1 METQQANWKVLL
13 IGGPSGVGKTIAA
26 RQLGQRS
33 GISWMQVDD
42 LRLAL
47 LRSKATLP
55 ERTDVLYF
63 FQDHHAWQLPPEQF
77 CKGLIAVGEV
87 MSPAIEVVVENH
99 VDTDAPIIIEG
110 DAILPSLVARPEVRK
125 RMQNGQVQAVF
136 LIEPEEQIIL
146 SNMLAR
152 GRGIDQYTE
161 AEARTEARAK
171 WLYGQWLT
179 QEAQRFHLPVLEPH
193 PWETLIERIRAA
205 SHTKL

>member
-1 METQQANWKVLL
+1 MKTQAVSWKVLL
-13 IGGPSGVGKTIAA
+13 IGGPSGAGKTVVA
-26 RQLGQRS
+26 RQLGQRL

-47 LRSKATLP
+47 LRSQVRLP
-55 ERTDVLYF
+55 EHTDALYF
-63 FQDHHAWQLPPEQF
+63 FQDHQAGQLSPEQF
-77 CKGLIAVGEV
+77 REGLIAVGQV
-87 MSPAIEVVVENH
+87 MLPAIEVVVENH
-99 VDTDAPIIIEG
+99 VDTDAPTIIEG

-136 LIEPEEQIIL
+136 LVEPEEQIIL
-146 SNMLAR
+146 SNMLTR

-179 QEAQRFHLPVLEPH
+179 QEAQRFGLPVLKPR
-193 PWETLIERIRAA
+193 PWETLIERIEKA